1 LVECIFG
8 VRAVRLEIFVLL
20 LVLVLENR
28 IQEKPDR
35 AVSEDEYENDDE
47 YD

>member
-1 LVECIFG
+1 M
-8 VRAVRLEIFVLL
+8 RAVRLEIFVLL
-20 LVLVLENR
+20 LVLVLALENR